1 MRNLQNKIDE
11 VQESTTYALSEMK
24 RVDEDIKGKAEMRQ
38 LVKLEL
44 ELEDY
49 TKKKEFSM
57 IFNKLESY
65 TTLESFNSMRMGFE
79 KDLDLITQK
88 FRRMPVNNDLNNAII
103 GTKEYVKTLNEH
115 NSQKRDCH
123 KDKTELQR

>member
-1 MRNLQNKIDE
+1 
-11 VQESTTYALSEMK
+11 
-24 RVDEDIKGKAEMRQ
+24 
-38 LVKLEL
+38 
-44 ELEDY
+44 
-49 TKKKEFSM
+49 
-57 IFNKLESY
+57 
-65 TTLESFNSMRMGFE
+65 MGFE

-103 GTKEYVKTLNEH
+103 GTKEFVKTLNEH

>member
-1 MRNLQNKIDE
+1 M
-11 VQESTTYALSEMK
+11 
-24 RVDEDIKGKAEMRQ
+24 
-38 LVKLEL
+38 VKLEL

-79 KDLDLITQK
+79 KDLELITQK

-103 GTKEYVKTLNEH
+103 GTKEFVKTLNEH

>member
-1 MRNLQNKIDE
+1 
-11 VQESTTYALSEMK
+11 MK
-24 RVDEDIKGKAEMRQ
+24 RVDEDIKSKAEMRQ

-103 GTKEYVKTLNEH
+103 GTKEFVKTLNEH

-123 KDKTELQR
+123 KDKTELQRQIDSLCEDIRKHDALFEK

>member
-1 MRNLQNKIDE
+1 
-11 VQESTTYALSEMK
+11 MK

-79 KDLDLITQK
+79 KDLELITQK

-103 GTKEYVKTLNEH
+103 GTKEFVKTLNEH

-123 KDKTELQR
+123 KDKTELQRQIDSLCEDIRKHDALFEK

>member
-1 MRNLQNKIDE
+1 
-11 VQESTTYALSEMK
+11 MK

-103 GTKEYVKTLNEH
+103 GTKEFVKTLNEH

-123 KDKTELQR
+123 KDKTELQRQIDSLCEDIRKHDALFEK